1 MINAEPSG
9 APLMCLGM
17 SWPSNRH
24 PPGSGLLPAISPSLP
39 REVRVVGL
47 IRSEEREVSR
57 QEELTGLSRRRAA
70 RYICTLRCCSVTRCC
85 LGRQSISSA
94 HRAKKST
101 DHAAGKQ
108 RLPARQHVDQRGGL
122 VDREW
127 NTIAHKSG
135 VRAQRACQIWR
146 AACSRRDTLALQI
159 KLSELILALE
169 GGAQRAS
176 GGGEEVGQ
184 RTGEYRGRHPAACRP
199 RLGRRIPRCG
209 PASPRHSMRSKSSS
223 R

>member
-24 PPGSGLLPAISPSLP
+24 PPGSGLLPAISPNLP

-47 IRSEEREVSR
+47 MRSEEREVSR

-94 HRAKKST
+94 HRDLRCGAVVLSLFLIAQT
-101 DHAAGKQ
+101 PDHQLKYAFSKVS
-108 RLPARQHVDQRGGL
+108 LDVEHDVDALLYVGGL
-122 VDREW
+122 RGKRSSDIR
-127 NTIAHKSG
+127 
-135 VRAQRACQIWR
+135 C
-146 AACSRRDTLALQI
+146 RR
-159 KLSELILALE
+159 
-169 GGAQRAS
+169 
-176 GGGEEVGQ
+176 
-184 RTGEYRGRHPAACRP
+184 
-199 RLGRRIPRCG
+199 
-209 PASPRHSMRSKSSS
+209 
-223 R
+223 

>member
-1 MINAEPSG
+1 MPA
-9 APLMCLGM
+9 LM
-17 SWPSNRH
+17 H
-24 PPGSGLLPAISPSLP
+24 
-39 REVRVVGL
+39 
-47 IRSEEREVSR
+47 
-57 QEELTGLSRRRAA
+57 
-70 RYICTLRCCSVTRCC
+70 
-85 LGRQSISSA
+85 
-94 HRAKKST
+94 AKKST

-108 RLPARQHVDQRGGL
+108 RRPARQHVDQRGGL

-184 RTGEYRGRHPAACRP
+184 RTGEYCGRHPAAC
-199 RLGRRIPRCG
+199 
-209 PASPRHSMRSKSSS
+209 
-223 R
+223 